1 MTLVTAESD
10 APGVTAPTQAIYPLF
25 VIPAPV
31 AAAATDNIEEQDL
44 SEAAEDA
51 PQPTFELSAQM
62 VFAVILTSV
71 ILTALAVTAVASFAP
86 QGFSAGT

>member
-1 MTLVTAESD
+1 MTLVIADSD
-10 APGVTAPTQAIYPLF
+10 ASGVAASMQAVYPLF

-31 AAAATDNIEEQDL
+31 AAAATDSIEEHDL

-51 PQPTFELSAQM
+51 PQPSFDLSARM
-62 VFAVILTSV
+62 ILAIILTSV
-71 ILTALAVTAVASFAP
+71 ILTVLAVTTVASFAP